1 MFHVYFEYVK
11 TGKTDFIHTFD
22 AQEDAI
28 QHIAKCY
35 RIDSELGQLGEYY
48 YYMKKR

>member
-1 MFHVYFEYVK
+1 MCYVYSEYME
-11 TGKTDFIHTFD
+11 TGKTDLINTFD
-22 AQEDAI
+22 SSEDAI
-28 QHIAKCY
+28 RHISKCY